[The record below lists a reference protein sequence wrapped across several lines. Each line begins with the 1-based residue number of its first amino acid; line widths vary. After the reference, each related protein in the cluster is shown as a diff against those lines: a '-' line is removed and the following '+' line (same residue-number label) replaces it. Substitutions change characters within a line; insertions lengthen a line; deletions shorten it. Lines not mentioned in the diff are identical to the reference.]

1 MQILIWTIGLVA
13 IILLIYYFV
22 ILMGG
27 DKQWHTQF
35 WNI

>member
-27 DKQWHTQF
+27 DKQ
-35 WNI
+35 

>member
-1 MQILIWTIGLVA
+1 MQIIIWTIGLVA

-27 DKQWHTQF
+27 DKQ
-35 WNI
+35 

>member
-1 MQILIWTIGLVA
+1 MQILIWIIGLVA

-27 DKQWHTQF
+27 DKQ
-35 WNI
+35 